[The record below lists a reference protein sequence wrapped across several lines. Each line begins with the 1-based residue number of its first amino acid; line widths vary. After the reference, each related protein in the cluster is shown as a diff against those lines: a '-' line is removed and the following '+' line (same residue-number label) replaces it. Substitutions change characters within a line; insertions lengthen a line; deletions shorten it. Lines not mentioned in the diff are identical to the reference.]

1 MDRKKVLWADDE
13 IEQLR
18 PHILFLQDKGYE
30 VTAVKSGEEAITQ
43 IRRGAFD
50 VVLLD
55 EHMSGKDGIET
66 FAEIKTLNPGVA
78 TAMITKSEEEGL
90 MELAIGRQIDDFLI
104 KPVNPSQV
112 LLVLKKL
119 TESTQINR
127 DRISKEY
134 LAQFNQISAQVA
146 MGANWEDWIDT
157 HVKLSG
163 WDIEMERYPDL
174 GLDEV
179 FQDQKSQ
186 LNLEFGRYIEDH
198 YFNWLGGDD
207 RPPLSVDIAK
217 KYIATPLKQGK
228 QVLFLVLD
236 CLRLDQYLSIEP
248 LLYKYFEISRDYY
261 YSILPTST
269 PYSRN
274 AIFSGLFPSDLERQ
288 HPDLWKRGEDDES
301 SSNRFEHQLLDQQL
315 AKLGV
320 NLKSGS
326 KYVKILDPEEAER
339 VDKKVSSFLNQQ
351 LVSMVFNFV
360 DILAHSGSDSDVIK
374 EMVRSDAGYR
384 SVTRSWFEHST
395 LASVLRTFATQDVV
409 IVLTTD
415 HGSIR
420 VNKNTKVI
428 SDKEASTNL
437 RYKYGRNLKCDPKH
451 AMVMQ
456 NPGNYKLP
464 KRGINIDYII
474 AKEDYYFVYP
484 TNYHKYVNLY
494 KNSFQHGGIS
504 MDEMILPVSVLTP
517 K

>member
-13 IEQLR
+13 IELLR

-30 VTAVKSGEEAITQ
+30 ITAVTSGEDAIAQ
-43 IRRGAFD
+43 VRRGTFD

-66 FAEIKTLNPGVA
+66 FAEIKTLHPGVA
-78 TAMITKSEEEGL
+78 TAMITKSDEEGL
-90 MELAIGRQIDDFLI
+90 MEEAIGSQIDDFLI

-127 DRISKEY
+127 NRISKEY
-134 LAQFNQISAQVA
+134 LSQFNQISTQIA
-146 MGANWEDWIDT
+146 MGAHWEDWIDI

-163 WDIEMERYPDL
+163 WDLEMERYPDL
-174 GLDEV
+174 GLADV
-179 FQDQKSQ
+179 LQDQKSQ
-186 LNLEFGRYIEDH
+186 LNLEFGRFIEENYRD
-198 YFNWLGGDD
+198 WLSGND
-207 RPPLSVDIAK
+207 RPPLSVDIAS
-217 KYIATPLKQGK
+217 KYLATPLKQGK

-236 CLRLDQYLSIEP
+236 CLRLDQYLAIEP
-248 LLYKYFEISRDYY
+248 LLYEHFEITRDYH

-288 HPDLWKRGEDDES
+288 YPELWKRGEDDES
-301 SSNRFEHQLLDQQL
+301 SSNRFEHQFLDQQL
-315 AKLGV
+315 TKLGV

-326 KYVKILDPEEAER
+326 KYVKVLDPEEAER
-339 VDKKVSSFLNQQ
+339 VEKKVSSYLNQP

-395 LASVLRTFATQDVV
+395 LFNIMRTFAKQDVI

-437 RYKYGRNLKCDPKH
+437 RYKYGRNLKCDSKH

-456 NPGNYKLP
+456 NPENYKLP
-464 KRGINIDYII
+464 RRGINIDYIV

-484 TNYHKYVNLY
+484 TNYNKYVNLY

-504 MDEMILPVSVLTP
+504 MDEMILPVVTLLP